1 MSEHR
6 PFDAGLQIERTA
18 LSWRRTALSVA
29 IGSLVALRALP
40 EYLGSPVWVIP
51 GVVGVLGALVLWWTA
66 TVRYRRFH
74 QRRAHGEERASSAAV
89 LLGVALTCAVVGAAS
104 IWLVT
109 STAVNG
115 IGAA

>member
-1 MSEHR
+1 MTEHR

-40 EYLGSPVWVIP
+40 EYLGSGVWVIP
-51 GVVGVLGALVLWWTA
+51 GVIGVLGALVLWWTA
-66 TVRYRRFH
+66 AVRYRRFH
-74 QRRAHGEERASSAAV
+74 DRVARGEERASSAAV
-89 LLGVALTCAVVGAAS
+89 LLCVALTGAVIGAAS

-109 STAVNG
+109 STAMNG
-115 IGAA
+115 TGAA